1 MSSDLLKTLHKVA
14 EEDCESRMVAI
25 DKGIGSYKS
34 LILQIAEA
42 KKWDLRVWVEGQEP
56 NDLKKYEKAL
66 SMLERGNIIKG
77 KMKYT
82 HRSAYREYELTK
94 KGEELAKKL
103 QEEP

>member
-1 MSSDLLKTLHKVA
+1 MDHIA
-14 EEDCESRMVAI
+14 RAAI
-25 DKGIGSYKS
+25 DKGLRNYKS

-56 NDLKKYEKAL
+56 EDLKKYEKVL
-66 SMLERGNIIKG
+66 NMLERGNIIKG

>member
-1 MSSDLLKTLHKVA
+1 MSSDLLGTLHKVA
-14 EEDCESRMVAI
+14 EEDCESRMATI
-25 DKGIGSYKS
+25 DRELRNYKS

-56 NDLKKYEKAL
+56 QDLKKYEKAL
-66 SMLERGNIIKG
+66 NMLERGNIIKG

>member
-1 MSSDLLKTLHKVA
+1 M
-14 EEDCESRMVAI
+14 
-25 DKGIGSYKS
+25 
-34 LILQIAEA
+34 
-42 KKWDLRVWVEGQEP
+42 
-56 NDLKKYEKAL
+56 KKYEKAL
-66 SMLERGNIIKG
+66 NMLERGNIIKG

>member
-1 MSSDLLKTLHKVA
+1 MDHLA
-14 EEDCESRMVAI
+14 RAAI
-25 DKGIGSYKS
+25 DKGLRNYKS

-42 KKWDLRVWVEGQEP
+42 KKWDLRIWVKGQEP
-56 NDLKKYEKAL
+56 EDLKKYEKAF

-103 QEEP
+103 QEEH